1 MPLSMHQ
8 ASVPVFL
15 HFLKAL
21 SANLDRGEAHARAN
35 GIEESKLIEAR
46 LAPDMFPLARQV
58 QIATDHAKGA
68 AARLS
73 GRDVPKYEDNETTF
87 AALRER
93 IAKTTAFV
101 GSVTAAEVD
110 GSEAKEITL
119 TVGGRPL
126 TFDGQRYLL
135 YFALPNFYFH
145 VTTAYDI
152 LRHNGVE
159 LGKRDFMGAPRQ

>member
-1 MPLSMHQ
+1 MHQ
-8 ASVPVFL
+8 SSVPVFL

-21 SANLDRGEAHARAN
+21 SANLDRGEAHARAK
-35 GIEESKLIEAR
+35 GTEEAKLVEAR
-46 LAPDMFPLARQV
+46 LAPDMFPLSRQV

-73 GRDVPKYEDNETTF
+73 GRDVPKYEDSETTF
-87 AALRER
+87 AALRQR
-93 IAKTTAFV
+93 IAKTLDFV

-110 GSEAKEITL
+110 GSEEREITL
-119 TVGGRPL
+119 QIAGKPM
-126 TFDGQRYLL
+126 TFAGHYYLL
-135 YFALPNFYFH
+135 YFALPNFFFH

-159 LGKRDFMGAPRQ
+159 LGKRDFMGAPRET